1 MEKQSSLK
9 RKNAVKGIA
18 FGLIFGLAG
27 LFLGYL
33 GGKYLKSNP
42 IFAAIRPDGAEEK
55 ILFAALSLFAIWLVI
70 ALHEAGHLAAGLAQG
85 FRLALFTAGFLGIR
99 GTERGVQFFFNKDLN
114 LLGGLAATFP
124 ERLVSGP
131 DLRKKF
137 AWIVAAGPLTSLTV
151 GIVSLVIGNIFLRQ
165 LHAPVPLTTKIGI
178 LFLLVTGIFS
188 LLIFL
193 VTSLPLPGRGFMTDG
208 ARFLSLLGSEEKA
221 LREEAG
227 LSVAAMMGAGYLPG
241 EYSSEMVNRLA
252 ALPASDLLGLN
263 GHFIALLHY
272 LDRGE
277 TERALPFARSIEAN
291 ISVAPAGPFRRYYLK
306 EVVFLYGF
314 LLKDADMARSIWSG
328 IQKGA
333 EKDADAATFRVKA
346 VLACLENKPE
356 TALAFVETGLKKLGN
371 HPFLGQRRFEEKWL
385 SAVRAAIAETKQGET
400 LADPVHN

>member
-33 GGKYLKSNP
+33 GGKYLKSNAL
-42 IFAAIRPDGAEEK
+42 FAAIRPDGVEEK
-55 ILFAALSLFAIWLVI
+55 ILFAALSFFAIWLVI

-99 GTERGVQFFFNKDLN
+99 GTERGVQFFFNKDIN

-124 ERLVSGP
+124 ERLVNGP
-131 DLRKKF
+131 DLRRKF
-137 AWIVAAGPLTSLTV
+137 AWIVAAGPLTSLIV
-151 GIVSLVIGNIFLRQ
+151 GIVSLVIGNIFFRQ
-165 LHAPVPLTTKIGI
+165 LHSPVSLADRIGL

-208 ARFLSLLGSEEKA
+208 ARFLSLLGSGEKA

-227 LSVAAMMGAGYLPG
+227 LSVAALMGAGYLPG
-241 EYSSEMVNRLA
+241 EYPSETVNRLA

-291 ISVAPAGPFRRYYLK
+291 ISAAPAGPFRRYYLK

-314 LLKDADMARSIWSG
+314 LLKDADKARSIWSD

-400 LADPVHN
+400 LADPVYN

>member
-9 RKNAVKGIA
+9 RKNAVKGVA
-18 FGLIFGLAG
+18 FALVFGLAG

-33 GGKYLKSNP
+33 GGKYLKSNAL
-42 IFAAIRPDGAEEK
+42 FAAIRPEGAEEK
-55 ILFAALSLFAIWLVI
+55 ILFAAFSLFAIWLVI
-70 ALHEAGHLAAGLAQG
+70 ALHEAGHLVAGLAQG
-85 FRLALFTAGFLGIR
+85 FRLALFTAGFLGVR

-114 LLGGLAATFP
+114 LVGGLAATFP

-131 DLRKKF
+131 DLRRKF
-137 AWIVAAGPLTSLTV
+137 AWIVAAGPLTSLIV
-151 GIVSLVIGNIFLRQ
+151 GIAGLVIGNIFLRQ
-165 LHAPVPLTTKIGI
+165 LQPPAPLTIKIGLVF
-178 LFLLVTGIFS
+178 LFITGIFS

-193 VTSLPLPGRGFMTDG
+193 VTSLPLPSRGFMTDG
-208 ARFLSLLGSEEKA
+208 ARFLSLFGSEEKA

-227 LSVAAMMGAGYLPG
+227 LSVTAMMGAGYLPG

-252 ALPASDLLGLN
+252 ALPASDLIGLN

-277 TERALPFARSIEAN
+277 AERAVPFARSIEAN

-306 EVVFLYGF
+306 EIVFLYGF
-314 LLKDADMARSIWSG
+314 LLKDADMARSIWSD

-346 VLACLENKPE
+346 VLAHLENQPKL
-356 TALAFVETGLKKLGN
+356 ALGFIESGLKKLGN

-385 SAVRAAIAETKQGET
+385 SAVRAAITKMKQDES